1 MPDFELVAPFQPTGD
16 QPAAIERLTDGLR
29 NGLQHQVLLGATGT
43 GKTATL
49 AWTIAQHQKPTL
61 VLAHN
66 KTLAAQLYAEFRE
79 FFPNNAVEY
88 FVSYFDY
95 YQPEAYLPRSDTYIE
110 KDSSRN
116 DEIDR
121 LRHAA
126 THALFE
132 RRDVIIVASVSCI
145 YGLGAPVDYGATVLK
160 LREGGKYRRDA
171 VLRHLVDL
179 QYQRNDQ
186 ALGRAR
192 FRVRGDTLELQ
203 PASEEFVVRIEF
215 FGDEVE
221 RITELDPLTGELLA
235 ERKETNVYPATH
247 FVTPADKLREAI
259 VDIEAEMEVRVGE
272 LEAEG
277 RALEAARLRQRTTFD
292 LEMLRELGYCSG
304 VENYSR
310 HLARRD
316 AGSRPWTLLD
326 YFPPDWLLVVD
337 ESHMTVPQVVG
348 MYKNDRTR
356 KEILVDF
363 GFRLPSALDN
373 RPLTFEEFE
382 TSVNQAIYMSAT
394 PGPYELERS
403 QGHIVQQLIRPT
415 GIVDPPITV
424 KPTEGQIDDLL
435 EEVRSR
441 VERGERALVT
451 TLTKKMAEDLADYL
465 KELGVKV
472 QYLHSEVDTLERVA
486 ILRDLRLGVF
496 DVLVGINLLREG
508 IDLPEVTLVAIL
520 DADKEGFLRSAWSL
534 IQMIG
539 RAARNIGGEVIMY
552 ADTVTES
559 MQVAI
564 DETDRRRAVQ
574 AAYNVEKGIEPT
586 TIVKGIHDL
595 NQRLRAVAET
605 TIVYTSAREGGRPF
619 DESDRVKVEALV
631 SRMEAEMRSAA
642 KELEFERAAALRD
655 EIQQIRLRVL
665 EQDASVTVARAAER
679 AAASGAGSATSAAQ
693 RTGLTGAADRARDR
707 RAAEAAAASGTL
719 LEVTSV
725 TVLPAD
731 DEPADTLDGRPA
743 ADGDEEAHGGDG
755 TASDWLPGIRDEH
768 DDEGGWQARWLDRP
782 TWDRTV
788 TPNIRR
794 RTGQRPARRR

>member
-1 MPDFELVAPFQPTGD
+1 VPDFELVAPFEPTGD
-16 QPAAIERLTDGLR
+16 QPAAIERLTDGLAT
-29 NGLQHQVLLGATGT
+29 GLQHQVLLGATGT

-49 AWTIAQHQKPTL
+49 AWTIARHNKPTL

-126 THALFE
+126 TLALFE

-160 LREGGKYRRDA
+160 LRQGGKYRRDA

-221 RITELDPLTGELLA
+221 RITELDPLTGELLT
-235 ERKETNVYPATH
+235 ERREANIYPATH
-247 FVTPADKLREAI
+247 FVTPADKLKEAI

-272 LEAEG
+272 LETEG

-382 TSVNQAIYMSAT
+382 GSVHQAIYMSAT
-394 PGPYELERS
+394 PGPYELEKG
-403 QGHIVQQLIRPT
+403 QGHVIQQLIRPT
-415 GIVDPPITV
+415 GIVDPPVTV

-539 RAARNIGGEVIMY
+539 RAARNVGGEVIMY
-552 ADTVTES
+552 ADSVTES

-564 DETDRRRAVQ
+564 DETNRRRAVQ
-574 AAYNVEKGIEPT
+574 ETYNVEKGIEPT

-595 NQRLRAVAET
+595 NQRLRAVAES
-605 TIVYTSAREGGRPF
+605 TIVYASERDGGRGF
-619 DESDRVKVEALV
+619 DEADRVKVEALV
-631 SRMEAEMRSAA
+631 VRMEAEMRSAA

-679 AAASGAGSATSAAQ
+679 AASGEGRAT
-693 RTGLTGAADRARDR
+693 TGLTGAADRARGR
-707 RAAEAAAASGTL
+707 RAAEDAAAAGPL

-725 TVLPAD
+725 TVLPAEE
-731 DEPADTLDGRPA
+731 EPAETLDGEPT
-743 ADGDEEAHGGDG
+743 GDG
-755 TASDWLPGIRDEH
+755 TGGETASDWLPGIRDEH

-794 RTGQRPARRR
+794 RTGQRPVRSGRRRP